1 MGKVD
6 IIRSKLQVQK
16 HYLETAKQMAND
28 FGINFAIEMLENTE
42 HEAINLLN
50 SMGYDVHI
58 NNLYKVIEI
67 AYNKELYLNR
77 FKCTI
82 NSIDFYIIS
91 DIYNNQMIIK
101 TKNSCVLCL
110 VLETINGYNAVTF
123 EMDDF

>member
-16 HYLETAKQMAND
+16 HYLKTAKQLAND
-28 FGINFAIEMLENTE
+28 FGINFAIEMLENAE

>member
-6 IIRSKLQVQK
+6 IIRAKLQVQK
-16 HYLETAKQMAND
+16 HYLETAKQLAND
-28 FGINFAIEMLENTE
+28 FGINFAIEMLENAE
-42 HEAINLLN
+42 HEAMNLLN

-58 NNLYKVIEI
+58 NNLYKVVEI

>member
-1 MGKVD
+1 MNKVD
-6 IIRSKLQVQK
+6 IIRAKLQVQK
-16 HYLETAKQMAND
+16 HYLETAKQIAND
-28 FGINFAIEMLENTE
+28 FGINFAIELLENAE
-42 HEAINLLN
+42 HEAMNLLN

>member
-6 IIRSKLQVQK
+6 IIRAKLQVQK
-16 HYLETAKQMAND
+16 HYLETAKQLAND
-28 FGINFAIEMLENTE
+28 FGINFAIELLENAE

>member
-1 MGKVD
+1 MRKVD
-6 IIRSKLQVQK
+6 IIRSKLQVQR
-16 HYLETAKQMAND
+16 HYLETAKQLADD

-42 HEAINLLN
+42 HEAMNLLN

-67 AYNKELYLNR
+67 AYIKELYLNR

-91 DIYNNQMIIK
+91 DVYNNQMIIK
-101 TKNSCVLCL
+101 TKNSCILCI

>member
-6 IIRSKLQVQK
+6 IIRAKLQVQK
-16 HYLETAKQMAND
+16 HYLETVNNLGND
-28 FGINFAIEMLENTE
+28 FGINFAIELLENTE
-42 HEAINLLN
+42 HEAINLLS

-82 NSIDFYIIS
+82 NSSDFYIIS
-91 DIYNNQMIIK
+91 DVYHNQMIIK
-101 TKNSCVLCL
+101 TKNSCVLCI
-110 VLETINGYNAVTF
+110 VLETINGYNAFTF
-123 EMDDF
+123 EMD

>member
-6 IIRSKLQVQK
+6 IIRAKLQVQK
-16 HYLETAKQMAND
+16 HYLETAKQLAND
-28 FGINFAIEMLENTE
+28 FGINFAIEMLENAE
-42 HEAINLLN
+42 HEAMNLLN

>member
-1 MGKVD
+1 MNKVD
-6 IIRSKLQVQK
+6 IIRAKLQVQK
-16 HYLETAKQMAND
+16 HYLETAKQLAND
-28 FGINFAIEMLENTE
+28 FGINFAIEMLENAE
-42 HEAINLLN
+42 HEAMNLLN
-50 SMGYDVHI
+50 SIGYDVHI
-58 NNLYKVIEI
+58 NNLYKVIDI

>member
-6 IIRSKLQVQK
+6 IIRAKLQVQR
-16 HYLETAKQMAND
+16 HYLESVKKFNDD

-42 HEAINLLN
+42 HEAMNLLN
-50 SMGYDVHI
+50 SIGYDVHI
-58 NNLYKVIEI
+58 NNLYKLIEI

-77 FKCTI
+77 FKCTV
-82 NSIDFYIIS
+82 NSIDFYIVS

-101 TKNSCVLCL
+101 TKNSCILCI

-123 EMDDF
+123 EMD

>member
-6 IIRSKLQVQK
+6 IIRAKLQVQK
-16 HYLETAKQMAND
+16 HYLETAKQLAND
-28 FGINFAIEMLENTE
+28 FGINFAIELLENAE
-42 HEAINLLN
+42 HEAMNLLN

-91 DIYNNQMIIK
+91 DVYNNQMIIK

>member
-6 IIRSKLQVQK
+6 IIRAKLQVQK
-16 HYLETAKQMAND
+16 HYLETAKQLAND
-28 FGINFAIEMLENTE
+28 FGINFAIEMLENAE

-91 DIYNNQMIIK
+91 DVYNNQMIIK

>member
-1 MGKVD
+1 
-6 IIRSKLQVQK
+6 
-16 HYLETAKQMAND
+16 MAND
-28 FGINFAIEMLENTE
+28 FGINFAIELLENAE
-42 HEAINLLN
+42 HEAMNLLN

-82 NSIDFYIIS
+82 NSNEFYIIS
-91 DIYNNQMIIK
+91 DIYHNQMIIK
-101 TKNSCVLCL
+101 TKNSCILCV

-123 EMDDF
+123 EMD